1 MSGQATADIRTLDS
15 GYSREIRALLF
26 QTYRHDSTFA
36 WVFEAEREGYEQRV
50 LATVRQRVK
59 QHFLQDLPALGLLLD
74 DRLVGVALIA
84 PPQRRL
90 GVTESWAWRMRMV
103 IDTGLDC
110 TRRYLEYHDAVMACV
125 PTDAVHVLPM
135 LGLHTDFEGAH
146 FAGQLLAAV
155 HDWCAEDPHS
165 EGVVLDTGNPHYLD
179 FYERNGYQQIG
190 EIAVGPVLEHVFMHP
205 SPQLVERMVAEG

>member
-1 MSGQATADIRTLDS
+1 MTGQATADIRSLDK

-26 QTYRHDSTFA
+26 QAYRHDATFA
-36 WVFEAEREGYEQRV
+36 WVFEADREGYEQRV

-110 TRRYLEYHDAVMACV
+110 TLRYLQYHESVMACV
-125 PTDAVHVLPM
+125 PTEAVHVLPM

-146 FAGQLLAAV
+146 FAGQLLGAV
-155 HDWCAEDPHS
+155 HDWCAEDEHS
-165 EGVVLDTGNPHYLD
+165 QGVVLDTGNPHYLD
-179 FYERNGYQQIG
+179 FYQRHGYQQIG
-190 EIAVGPVLEHVFMHP
+190 EIAVGPVLEYVFMHP
-205 SPQLVERMVAEG
+205 SPQLVERMVAEA

>member
-1 MSGQATADIRTLDS
+1 MSGQAVAEIRSLDR

-26 QTYRHDSTFA
+26 QTYRHDATFA
-36 WVFEAEREGYEQRV
+36 WVFEAERSGYEQRV

-135 LGLHTDFEGAH
+135 LGLHSDFEGAH

-155 HDWCAEDPHS
+155 HDWCAVDEHS
-165 EGVVLDTGNPHYLD
+165 DGVVLDTGNPHYLD
-179 FYERNGYQQIG
+179 FYQQNGYQQLG

-205 SPQLVERMVAEG
+205 SPQLVERMVAEA

>member
-1 MSGQATADIRTLDS
+1 MSGQATADIRLLDR

-26 QTYRHDSTFA
+26 QTYRHDATFA
-36 WVFEAEREGYEQRV
+36 WVFEAERSGYEQRV

-110 TRRYLEYHDAVMACV
+110 TRRYLEFHDAVMACV

-155 HDWCAEDPHS
+155 HDWCADDPHS
-165 EGVVLDTGNPHYLD
+165 EGVVLDSGNPHYLE
-179 FYERNGYQQIG
+179 FYERHGYRQIG
-190 EIAVGPVLEHVFMHP
+190 EIAVGPVVERVFMHP
-205 SPQLVERMVAEG
+205 SPQLVERMVAEV